1 MSLEARG
8 LTFRYP
14 RRGKGPVLEHVNLT
28 LEPGERVGLT
38 APSGRGK
45 TTLCKLLAGYERPTA
60 GEVLL
65 DSLPLSQ
72 YRGACPVQMIWQH
85 PETVLDPLL
94 PLEVS
99 LKEAGPVEERLL
111 EELHIQP
118 QWLRRYP
125 QEPPAGGA
133 AHPAPVAAPLPP
145 GAVRR
150 GAPAVLHRP
159 GPGQGHKIP
168 AVRRDHCHAGPH
180 YPGPDLGF
188 SPAGGRAAES
198 GAAHCQ
204 PQRPASGAGVHPCGG
219 SLFSFGKNDAPLLTW
234 SALQGI

>member
-1 MSLEARG
+1 MSLEARS

-14 RRGKGPVLEHVNLT
+14 RRGQGPVLEHVNLT

-38 APSGRGK
+38 ASSGRGK

-65 DSLPLSQ
+65 DRRPLSQ

-118 QWLRRYP
+118 Q
-125 QEPPAGGA
+125 
-133 AHPAPVAAPLPP
+133 
-145 GAVRR
+145 
-150 GAPAVLHRP
+150 VLHRP

-168 AVRRDHCHAGPH
+168 AVRRDHRHAGPH
-180 YPGPDLGF
+180 HPGPDLGF
-188 SPAGGRAAES
+188 PPAGGGAAES

-204 PQRPASGAGVHPCGG
+204 PQRPPSGAGVHPGGG
-219 SLFSFGKNDAPLLTW
+219 SLFPSGKNDAPLLTW

>member
-1 MSLEARG
+1 MSLEARS

-14 RRGKGPVLEHVNLT
+14 RRGKKPVLEHVNLT

-60 GEVLL
+60 GEILL
-65 DSLPLSQ
+65 DGRPLSH

-99 LKEAGPVEERLL
+99 LKEAGLVEERLL

-125 QEPPAGGA
+125 QELSGGELQRFCIARALGRATRYLLCDEITAMLDLITQAQIWQFLLEEAQRRELGLLIVSHNSALLERVCGQIVTLPPAGV
-133 AHPAPVAAPLPP
+133 P
-145 GAVRR
+145 
-150 GAPAVLHRP
+150 
-159 GPGQGHKIP
+159 
-168 AVRRDHCHAGPH
+168 
-180 YPGPDLGF
+180 
-188 SPAGGRAAES
+188 
-198 GAAHCQ
+198 
-204 PQRPASGAGVHPCGG
+204 
-219 SLFSFGKNDAPLLTW
+219 
-234 SALQGI
+234 

>member
-45 TTLCKLLAGYERPTA
+45 TTLCKLLAGYESPTA

-65 DSLPLSQ
+65 DGHPLSQ

-125 QEPPAGGA
+125 QELSGGELQRFCIA
-133 AHPAPVAAPLPP
+133 RAL
-145 GAVRR
+145 
-150 GAPAVLHRP
+150 
-159 GPGQGHKIP
+159 
-168 AVRRDHCHAGPH
+168 
-180 YPGPDLGF
+180 
-188 SPAGGRAAES
+188 GRATRYLLCDEITAMLDPITQAQIWNFLLREAERRNLGLLIVS
-198 GAAHCQ
+198 H
-204 PQRPASGAGVHPCGG
+204 S
-219 SLFSFGKNDAPLLTW
+219 APLLERVCTRVEVL
-234 SALQGI
+234 SSPLEKTTPLS